1 MPYRFLEDIATA
13 DVAFEAWGK
22 TPEELFA
29 AAADAL
35 MNVMVAE
42 LQTIRPR
49 EEVELRLEHEALDL
63 LLFNFLNE
71 FVYYKDARLLLLRV
85 KSITIKEPDERYL
98 LHATVSGEQLD
109 PSRHAQLVDVK
120 AVTLH
125 RFHVEKTEEGW
136 RAEVVLDV

>member
-29 AAADAL
+29 ASADAL
-35 MNVMVAE
+35 MNVMIAK
-42 LQTIRPR
+42 LRTIRMR
-49 EEVELRLEHEALDL
+49 EEQELRLEHAEMDM

-71 FVYYKDARLLLLRV
+71 FIYFKDARQLLLRV
-85 KSITIKEPDERYL
+85 RSISISASNTRYR
-98 LHATVSGEQLD
+98 LHATVGGEQLD

-125 RFHVEKTEEGW
+125 RFHVGKTEAGW
-136 RAEVVLDV
+136 RAEVVLDI